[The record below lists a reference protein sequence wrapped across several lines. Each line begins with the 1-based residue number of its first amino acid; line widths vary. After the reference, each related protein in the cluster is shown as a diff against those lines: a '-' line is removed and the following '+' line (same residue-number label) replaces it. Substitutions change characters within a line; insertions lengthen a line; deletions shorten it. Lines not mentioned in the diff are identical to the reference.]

1 MNYHSFLF
9 IIACLLQVSSS
20 LSKFFKIIYTDY
32 FCHIMLEKVLHI
44 LYNSQ
49 NDKSLFTFSCTKPTK
64 DYKTTTNGWIVI
76 SSEDKSGW
84 KRQTIHYWMWS
95 RWRASTWVNNN
106 LIKSRIPSF
115 WQKHPHSTKHLKCF
129 AGTFHQA
136 SASNFWRVYYLVT
149 LNVYW

>member
-49 NDKSLFTFSCTKPTK
+49 KDKSLFTFSCTKPTK
-64 DYKTTTNGWIVI
+64 DYKTTTNRWIVI

-106 LIKSRIPSF
+106 LIKSPILR
-115 WQKHPHSTKHLKCF
+115 KASTLDILFSSNDNIHKSSCGLCF
-129 AGTFHQA
+129 
-136 SASNFWRVYYLVT
+136 SASDPLIKRF
-149 LNVYW
+149 

>member
-64 DYKTTTNGWIVI
+64 DYKTTTNRWIVI

-106 LIKSRIPSF
+106 LIKSRIPHFDKSIPTLQNI
-115 WQKHPHSTKHLKCF
+115 WSVLLEHLIKHQLLISEAF
-129 AGTFHQA
+129 
-136 SASNFWRVYYLVT
+136 
-149 LNVYW
+149 NVNCSSSKR